1 RLSGLSLAAVAC
13 RSATLMK
20 IRLTSMIYD
29 ATFSAVLKE
38 SRGTLQTTVKEHP
51 ILALFFLW
59 ISPVFVNIS

>member
-29 ATFSAVLKE
+29 ATFSDEFSLFEWFSYLRRK
-38 SRGTLQTTVKEHP
+38 TTFVD
-51 ILALFFLW
+51 ACFLFAACCFF
-59 ISPVFVNIS
+59 IKIP